1 MPETTAA
8 ACEVPLPRWNRVP
21 TLPVELTLRFRLVSA
36 TLPDAGDS
44 SDAANDDER
53 LMERLHRA
61 LDRLAGEPRRV
72 VLHLPVR
79 MPAGV

>member
-1 MPETTAA
+1 MTAYI
-8 ACEVPLPRWNRVP
+8 LWNRFAFAALKADGSVV
-21 TLPVELTLRFRLVSA
+21 TWGYSFRA
-36 TLPDAGDS
+36 DAGDS

-72 VLHLPVR
+72 VLHLPMR